1 MQLKINNLKF
11 TINLKHIIAVCLT
24 LFVANGILAQEIIDE
39 TIKKEEVV
47 DSIKPTTDIKVDG
60 VCCCSWRLYYFRV

>member
-39 TIKKEEVV
+39 TPKAEKVV
-47 DSIKPTTDIKVDG
+47 DSIKPTTMRRTKQQF
-60 VCCCSWRLYYFRV
+60 Y